1 MRLTHRDQEKMPRA
15 KESKASK
22 VSKDA
27 GIVVTSQQSRF
38 HTESI
43 ETPTLKDI
51 DIKDLTISIGGL
63 ELLDHA
69 NLRFQE
75 GKHYVFHG
83 RNGTGKSTV
92 LKALAERRVPG
103 VSSNLRLPLLGQTR
117 VSSDVPEEDQ
127 SAKATQTVLEYVTRS
142 DAKRERALRTLNRLS
157 KAIEDST
164 DAGQTSATV
173 RQLQLENA
181 EDEFKEADLTA
192 MRRSGARG
200 AKARQVLIE
209 KEASV
214 EQAKDR

>member
-1 MRLTHRDQEKMPRA
+1 MPRA
-15 KESKASK
+15 KESKSAK
-22 VSKDA
+22 INKDT

-43 ETPTLKDI
+43 DAPTLKDI

-92 LKALAERRVPG
+92 LRALAERRVPG
-103 VSSNLRLPLLGQTR
+103 VPSNLRILLLGQTR
-117 VSSDVPEEDQ
+117 VSSDVPEEGE
-127 SAKATQTVLEYVTRS
+127 STAAAQTVLDYVTHS
-142 DAKRERALRTLNRLS
+142 DAKRERAVRKVSRLA
-157 KAIEDST
+157 KVMEDT
-164 DAGQTSATV
+164 ADADLASATV
-173 RQLQLENA
+173 RQLQLEAA
-181 EDEFKEADLTA
+181 EEEEKEADLIAT
-192 MRRSGARG
+192 RRSGARG
-200 AKARQVLIE
+200 AKARQVLLE

-214 EQAKDR
+214 AEAKQR